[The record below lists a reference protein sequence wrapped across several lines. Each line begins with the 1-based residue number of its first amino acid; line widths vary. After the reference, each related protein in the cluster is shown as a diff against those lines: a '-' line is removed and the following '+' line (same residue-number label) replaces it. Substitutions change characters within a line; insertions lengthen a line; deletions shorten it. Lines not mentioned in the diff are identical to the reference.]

1 MYTTAL
7 IFLLEN
13 AFYYF
18 YLSFVTCFF
27 TIMASGLMWRVLV
40 TAKDSAAAVDTLQD
54 SQSKPLAAGPAAHK
68 RRLRDI
74 FGSPSSQAPRPPA
87 PSATTIRQIRT
98 SFVPR
103 PRGRASH
110 RRALASNKS
119 SPPTE
124 APSLPYPAS
133 EPRFLAPDPPAPP
146 EPAHSRPPAS
156 LPNPPGHRSSKTSLG
171 YISTPLIWQ
180 GRKRPI
186 RGRRPTATRAP
197 PRPVVHITKPTAQPT
212 ELKNTV
218 RPTST
223 TQEGGFK
230 HTAGYTT
237 HMLAYV
243 THTTAHLHA
252 SAQPTSRP
260 NFSHQPIPNE
270 ETPSTT
276 QDSKLPP
283 ESGLSSLS
291 QGSSLWQHNDEAVE
305 SSSVVGAAP
314 LASSSSSSALSNR
327 KNKPVAPQWSLLSM
341 SSRDNQT
348 VATSNWTHPVEPLGD
363 EYSSGSEPF
372 VYDLTELSLYEF
384 DAAFSSDEPATVPPA
399 FMDLGTKHQ
408 QTLNRSD
415 PLGAIFPVSE
425 GGSEV
430 LAQRQPKE
438 TLGSGLAAGKLS
450 LPHSQDRLI
459 PETVKI
465 VSRSHIPTPTV
476 SQTLTVPKT
485 HQNIPNNT
493 ISSEQTREEISYTK
507 AVTQQPTTSLLIPPL
522 SSLLFIQ
529 PTPSLPMLLQSS
541 STFFAEETFPR
552 QIFSSSLPQKEEI
565 AQMSSSSLSLNPLSS
580 DLTAV
585 RSRQFI
591 SLYSDISPSSSL
603 STVFLKTSSSNI
615 FAFPPNIHH
624 YSSSTLLS
632 VIPSSPSLPL
642 LSASSPFTSSHA
654 ITASPSVSS
663 VTVTSRPP
671 SLPPL
676 YSSNTFTPLPFSP
689 PVWSAT
695 LPLPPSSR
703 HAEQRLSGA
712 DGVVESAH
720 VPESDGVSGNFQ
732 PSVLSSLSLSSSLQR
747 DFVVTR
753 VDTSSS
759 LSLPLSSKAPTE
771 SQMPV
776 VDSALLPEYHL
787 LSAEESSNNIPE
799 PSRSRLPYLE
809 GNQLL
814 DTHSGLFVHADEI
827 LLDSSFSQIEP
838 TPSGLSVGNLA
849 FSTEVLAPDLS
860 PQTEPALGQLELLDS
875 ELGFSG
881 VLWPSSHSAS
891 LSVSQFL
898 VHSDQRGLSD
908 IHTLPYE
915 SRPLNQSSVDFTS
928 LTTAGI
934 WALERTLTLLH
945 ANIERM
951 QPVHSAL
958 SSIIPSSN
966 PLSHQLQNLSLTV
979 STETLPV
986 ATMMQ
991 EQMVGEETAASSS
1004 SLSLNPVVENSPLLA
1019 QTSSSRSQDRHTS
1032 NLTFNRDL
1040 SGLQQAISPLH
1051 TNNQVNRNFAAG
1063 ATKELTGYD
1072 NAYNCPS
1079 SPVSNPSVMATT
1091 QTLVLHSSTSV
1102 QLGTE
1107 TSQHASGLDYMY
1119 QSGLTQTN
1127 TEHLGHLIHTHS
1139 SAHTQMHT
1147 HLGARMFFDAS
1158 EKLNLSQRLGQEAE
1172 AQIDIR
1178 GRQQQSSHF
1187 ISFSF
1192 TPPLLSPSI
1201 LPSFSLSATLTPP
1214 FPSLQISPDITV
1226 SSLSLSSVITPSLSP
1241 LLSGRVA
1248 LPAASASMEEAEIG
1262 SLSPSWLIEGFQQPT
1277 TTQSPLGSHLQ
1288 SLQRSTTYPV
1298 IQSTQ
1303 SIQQFI
1309 PVSQSLPPDQVST
1322 LPDDRLKSID
1332 SNPLV
1337 PADEY
1342 DDDEV
1347 SLQLTNSSQTADT
1360 SGFIS
1365 GAVPSPEA
1373 SNDPTAAGKLLHLS
1387 ALFDPANVVPKIHI
1401 AVELASSS
1409 AVSTNDSE
1417 AALNTQSFPVEMQ
1430 TTSACPTSQPSYQ
1443 PSSAVTEQT
1452 TGAPVIPNPLHT
1464 SGLNISSFTPVSR
1477 SPTGSFIEAP
1487 GQGFISKFEELPPPG
1502 SDNQTA
1508 NAAALKNISMSNA
1521 TTLITLKVPETT
1533 NTTKNKNATTILET
1547 GSMEAPQG
1555 NLTGSKPA
1563 ADLGMNAGTSANLTV
1578 SKPDLN
1584 SSPSVSNHSGSQSS
1598 GASGVKDANLSPTLP
1613 ALVSAHHFTTTKNSS
1628 SPTAPFKAGSAAA
1641 SSSSLKKATARP
1653 APGSPTV
1660 DLAAKPALPCQ
1671 CKQRFH
1677 FTCLCG
1683 LSSGNS
1689 MSCSNKKKPVDVE
1702 NQKTI
1707 ICNDSSMNC
1716 KENSSK

>member
-1 MYTTAL
+1 M
-7 IFLLEN
+7 
-13 AFYYF
+13 
-18 YLSFVTCFF
+18 
-27 TIMASGLMWRVLV
+27 
-40 TAKDSAAAVDTLQD
+40 
-54 SQSKPLAAGPAAHK
+54 
-68 RRLRDI
+68 
-74 FGSPSSQAPRPPA
+74 SP
-87 PSATTIRQIRT
+87 
-98 SFVPR
+98 
-103 PRGRASH
+103 
-110 RRALASNKS
+110 
-119 SPPTE
+119 
-124 APSLPYPAS
+124 
-133 EPRFLAPDPPAPP
+133 
-146 EPAHSRPPAS
+146 
-156 LPNPPGHRSSKTSLG
+156 
-171 YISTPLIWQ
+171 
-180 GRKRPI
+180 
-186 RGRRPTATRAP
+186 
-197 PRPVVHITKPTAQPT
+197 
-212 ELKNTV
+212 
-218 RPTST
+218 
-223 TQEGGFK
+223 
-230 HTAGYTT
+230 
-237 HMLAYV
+237 
-243 THTTAHLHA
+243 
-252 SAQPTSRP
+252 
-260 NFSHQPIPNE
+260 
-270 ETPSTT
+270 
-276 QDSKLPP
+276 
-283 ESGLSSLS
+283 
-291 QGSSLWQHNDEAVE
+291 
-305 SSSVVGAAP
+305 
-314 LASSSSSSALSNR
+314 
-327 KNKPVAPQWSLLSM
+327 
-341 SSRDNQT
+341 
-348 VATSNWTHPVEPLGD
+348 
-363 EYSSGSEPF
+363 
-372 VYDLTELSLYEF
+372 
-384 DAAFSSDEPATVPPA
+384 
-399 FMDLGTKHQ
+399 
-408 QTLNRSD
+408 
-415 PLGAIFPVSE
+415 
-425 GGSEV
+425 
-430 LAQRQPKE
+430 
-438 TLGSGLAAGKLS
+438 
-450 LPHSQDRLI
+450 
-459 PETVKI
+459 
-465 VSRSHIPTPTV
+465 
-476 SQTLTVPKT
+476 
-485 HQNIPNNT
+485 
-493 ISSEQTREEISYTK
+493 
-507 AVTQQPTTSLLIPPL
+507 
-522 SSLLFIQ
+522 
-529 PTPSLPMLLQSS
+529 
-541 STFFAEETFPR
+541 
-552 QIFSSSLPQKEEI
+552 
-565 AQMSSSSLSLNPLSS
+565 
-580 DLTAV
+580 
-585 RSRQFI
+585 
-591 SLYSDISPSSSL
+591 
-603 STVFLKTSSSNI
+603 
-615 FAFPPNIHH
+615 
-624 YSSSTLLS
+624 
-632 VIPSSPSLPL
+632 
-642 LSASSPFTSSHA
+642 
-654 ITASPSVSS
+654 
-663 VTVTSRPP
+663 VTVTSQPP
-671 SLPPL
+671 SSPPL

-689 PVWSAT
+689 PVWSTT
-695 LPLPPSSR
+695 LFLPPSSR
-703 HAEQRLSGA
+703 HAEQKLSGA

-732 PSVLSSLSLSSSLQR
+732 HSVLSSLSSNLQR

-753 VDTSSS
+753 VDTS
-759 LSLPLSSKAPTE
+759 

-814 DTHSGLFVHADEI
+814 DTHSGLFVHSDEI

-860 PQTEPALGQLELLDS
+860 PQTEPALGQLDLLDS
-875 ELGFSG
+875 ELGLSG
-881 VLWPSSHSAS
+881 VLWPSSHSAK

-915 SRPLNQSSVDFTS
+915 SRPLNQSSIDFTS
-928 LTTAGI
+928 LTTVDI
-934 WALERTLTLLH
+934 WALERTLTPLLH

-958 SSIIPSSN
+958 SSTISSSN

-986 ATMMQ
+986 ATVTQ

-1004 SLSLNPVVENSPLLA
+1004 SLSPNPVVENSPLLA

-1040 SGLQQAISPLH
+1040 SGLQQTISPLH
-1051 TNNQVNRNFAAG
+1051 TNNQVKRNFAAG
-1063 ATKELTGYD
+1063 AAKELTGYD

-1091 QTLVLHSSTSV
+1091 QTLVLYSSTSA

-1147 HLGARMFFDAS
+1147 HLGARMFLDAS
-1158 EKLNLSQRLGQEAE
+1158 EKLNLSQRPGQEAE

-1178 GRQQQSSHF
+1178 GLQQQSSHF

-1201 LPSFSLSATLTPP
+1201 LPSLSLSATLTPP
-1214 FPSLQISPDITV
+1214 FPSLQISPDIIV
-1226 SSLSLSSVITPSLSP
+1226 SSLPLSSVITPSLSP
-1241 LLSGRVA
+1241 LLSGRLA
-1248 LPAASASMEEAEIG
+1248 LPAASASMEKAEIG
-1262 SLSPSWLIEGFQQPT
+1262 SLSPSWLIAGFQQPT

-1309 PVSQSLPPDQVST
+1309 TFSQSLPPDQVST
-1322 LPDDRLKSID
+1322 LPDDKFKSID

-1337 PADEY
+1337 SAEEY

-1365 GAVPSPEA
+1365 GAVSSPEA
-1373 SNDPTAAGKLLHLS
+1373 SNDPTAAGKLSHVS

-1409 AVSTNDSE
+1409 AVSTSDSE

-1430 TTSACPTSQPSYQ
+1430 TTSPCPTSQPSYQ

-1464 SGLNISSFTPVSR
+1464 SDLNISSFMPVSR
-1477 SPTGSFIEAP
+1477 SPTGSSMEAP
-1487 GQGFISKFEELPPPG
+1487 GQDFISEFEELPLPG

-1508 NAAALKNISMSNA
+1508 NAAGLKYISMSNA
-1521 TTLITLKVPETT
+1521 TTLITLKDSETT
-1533 NTTKNKNATTILET
+1533 NTTKNKNATIILES

-1555 NLTGSKPA
+1555 TLTGSKPA
-1563 ADLGMNAGTSANLTV
+1563 ADLGVNAGTSANLTV

-1598 GASGVKDANLSPTLP
+1598 GASGVKDAHLSPTLP

-1628 SPTAPFKAGSAAA
+1628 SPTAPFKAGSASA
-1641 SSSSLKKATARP
+1641 SSGGSSSLKKATARP

-1689 MSCSNKKKPVDVE
+1689 MSCSNKKK
-1702 NQKTI
+1702 KL
-1707 ICNDSSMNC
+1707 
-1716 KENSSK
+1716 